1 MCKAMFNCQAR
12 LQQVFTLAT
21 ARLARG
27 CALMASYFP
36 NHAAG
41 TLQDRGEAPADAS
54 YAQVLAGLQLIS
66 TLAAAQLFD
75 SLLSWRKASLK
86 LTSTQQSDQVTIL
99 RKRVR
104 RHKTLLRDLL
114 NV

>member
-1 MCKAMFNCQAR
+1 
-12 LQQVFTLAT
+12 
-21 ARLARG
+21 
-27 CALMASYFP
+27 MAQGLLD
-36 NHAAG
+36 NAASKV
-41 TLQDRGEAPADAS
+41 QDRGEAPADAS

-75 SLLSWRKASLK
+75 ALLSWRKASLK

-104 RHKTLLRDLL
+104 GRELFL
-114 NV
+114 